1 LRVVAVHPDVLVA
14 TSAVWRTTCT
24 IVRAGEEAFVVDS
37 PVLPEELEALPALLE
52 RTGFAFSGLLATHGD
67 WDHLLGRLAFPDG
80 ALGVAESTAA
90 RLAREPDAVL
100 AELRAF
106 DERWY
111 VARGGDGPRLDELQV
126 LPVPGRLELGAE
138 AELELQPAAGHAP
151 DGMAVWAPGPAVLVC
166 GDHLSPVEIPMIS
179 EGGSRD
185 AYLETLER
193 LAPLVERAAT
203 VVPGHGEP
211 LEPARAMAILRED
224 AAYLRA
230 LPDAPLPLARRG
242 PVQAEIHAD
251 NLKRL

>member
-1 LRVVAVHPDVLVA
+1 
-14 TSAVWRTTCT
+14 
-24 IVRAGEEAFVVDS
+24 
-37 PVLPEELEALPALLE
+37 
-52 RTGFAFSGLLATHGD
+52 
-67 WDHLLGRLAFPDG
+67 
-80 ALGVAESTAA
+80 
-90 RLAREPDAVL
+90 
-100 AELRAF
+100 
-106 DERWY
+106 
-111 VARGGDGPRLDELQV
+111 
-126 LPVPGRLELGAE
+126 
-138 AELELQPAAGHAP
+138 
-151 DGMAVWAPGPAVLVC
+151 MAVWAPGPAVLVC

-251 NLKRL
+251 NLKRLFSCEAPTRRRVASCRSTFRSFAPGAANRRS